1 MNSSFN
7 EANDDS
13 PTLYQIPKL
22 HKNPYRNRHIAGS
35 SACSI
40 KGLSV
45 TMTTILSAVK
55 KRVGEL
61 MTTGGSDIY
70 FLAYS

>member
-7 EANDDS
+7 EANDDL
-13 PTLYQIPKL
+13 PTLYQILKL
-22 HKNPYRNRHIAGS
+22 HKNPYRNRYIVGS
-35 SACSI
+35 SACLI

-61 MTTGGSDIY
+61 KTKDGSDKNC
-70 FLAYS
+70 LA